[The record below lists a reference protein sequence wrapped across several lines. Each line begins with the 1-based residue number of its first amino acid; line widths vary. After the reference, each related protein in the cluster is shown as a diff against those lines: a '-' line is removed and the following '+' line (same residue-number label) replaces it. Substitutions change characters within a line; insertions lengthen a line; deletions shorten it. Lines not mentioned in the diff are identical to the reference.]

1 MEAQVKH
8 AMFQLNVQEYG
19 VSACL
24 NTPESA
30 TTFLLMVAEAVSNG
44 FWTCCSRSTA

>member
-1 MEAQVKH
+1 MDVQVKH

-24 NTPESA
+24 STPESV
-30 TTFLLMVAEAVSNG
+30 TTFLLVIAEAISNG
-44 FWTCCSRSTA
+44 FWTHCSRSTA